1 MLQPYL
7 REVVLLQNKEGE
19 QIHPLCALDA
29 IYKEEAILGNVQ
41 MVNADDVNNRLGK
54 LLIDGE
60 FVMNCWLHGDKVVAL
75 GHGVHKSNVLVP
87 KEKILFVFP
96 DETLKHLK

>member
-1 MLQPYL
+1 
-7 REVVLLQNKEGE
+7 
-19 QIHPLCALDA
+19 
-29 IYKEEAILGNVQ
+29 

-60 FVMNCWLHGDKVVAL
+60 FVMNCWLHGDKVEAL
-75 GHGVHKSNVLVP
+75 GHGVHKSDVLVP

-96 DETLKHLK
+96 DETLKPIKDFEVSTFNDDFGHVKVQPSKKKERIPL